1 MEDKIPTITFTDL
14 ETGQTEELYV
24 LEETVLAGRKYL
36 LLTEDPAGDADAFIF
51 REEGEDA
58 DDLTCCPVEDEDEY
72 QAIARL
78 FEELMDDTEFI
89 RE

>member
-1 MEDKIPTITFTDL
+1 MEDKISTITFTDL
-14 ETGQTEELYV
+14 ETGQTEELSV

-36 LLTEDPAGDADAFIF
+36 LLSEDPAGDADAFIF

-58 DDLTCCPVEDEDEY
+58 DDLTYCPVEDEDEY